1 MCAPLAWRLET
12 GYRCYRSLPSYR
24 QIELHLGVEFTLA
37 FMEHWGRSSMR
48 RDFTEAAVHKPAS
61 DI

>member
-24 QIELHLGVEFTLA
+24 QIELHLGVEFT
-37 FMEHWGRSSMR
+37 
-48 RDFTEAAVHKPAS
+48 EALCESVQCYRWVMVSGVIGGIVVA
-61 DI
+61 